1 MLNETLYTC
10 EPIGRWEQLMGWYR
24 DYSATG
30 EQWLFRGVS
39 DSEWGFQ
46 TSLERAV
53 KNFGI
58 DSTKHNLLD
67 LEGGLMRRFKRQ
79 CHHYLQHL
87 PNDENTIEWL
97 AMMQHYGAPT
107 RLLDWTHS
115 LFVGLFF
122 AVENSSQECAV
133 WALNHDWTTENA
145 KAVLPAAAR
154 DALKNDRNREEA
166 NTFDLV
172 FRGMP
177 PIPFVLPIKPFKFND
192 RLVMQQGSFVC
203 PGNVDLSF
211 EENLEATLLRPGH
224 DGMLIKLV
232 IKNDAALRKEII
244 KNLNRMNMNAAT
256 LYPGL
261 AGFARSL
268 RTLLV
273 EPEILRP

>member
-1 MLNETLYTC
+1 MLNEALYTR
-10 EPIGRWEQLMGWYR
+10 EAISHWEQLMQWYGN
-24 DYSATG
+24 YTVTG
-30 EQWLFRGVS
+30 EQWLFRGVG
-39 DSEWGFQ
+39 DSRWGFQ

-58 DSTKHNLLD
+58 DTTKHKLAD
-67 LEGGLMRRFKRQ
+67 LEDGLIRRFKRQ
-79 CHHYLQHL
+79 CHHYLRHL
-87 PNDENTIEWL
+87 PDDENTIEWL

-107 RLLDWTHS
+107 RLSDWTHS

-133 WALNHDWTTENA
+133 WALNDNWTTENA

-154 DALKNDRNREEA
+154 DALENDGNREKA
-166 NTFDLV
+166 STFDLV

-177 PIPFVLPIKPFKFND
+177 PIPFVLPIEPFKFND
-192 RLVMQQGSFVC
+192 RLVMQQGAFVC
-203 PGNVDLSF
+203 PGNVAASF

-224 DGMLIKLV
+224 EGKLIKLV
-232 IKNDAALRKEII
+232 IENDAKLRKEII

-261 AGFARSL
+261 AGFAQSL
-268 RTLLV
+268 RTMLV